1 MSAIV
6 GYVGELV
13 VVVVVVVV
21 VGRSKGNI
29 LESGLLLNGGILPAT
44 VNMRLEKVIWTEAG

>member
-13 VVVVVVVV
+13 VVVV
-21 VGRSKGNI
+21 GRSKGNI
-29 LESGLLLNGGILPAT
+29 LASGLLLNGGILPAT
-44 VNMRLEKVIWTEAG
+44 VNMRLEKVIWTEAD